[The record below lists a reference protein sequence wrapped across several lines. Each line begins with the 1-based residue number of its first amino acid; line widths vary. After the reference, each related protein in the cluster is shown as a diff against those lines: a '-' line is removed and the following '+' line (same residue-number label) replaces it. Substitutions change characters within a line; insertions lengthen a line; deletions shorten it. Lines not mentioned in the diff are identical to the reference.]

1 MTDKTFF
8 LVGYDYLN
16 VESFTY
22 FADNLGESNEIIM
35 PENSIEK
42 RLAQSGGDVLKYENE
57 NETIYRTDTK
67 EGELFYGTEQNIRDI
82 FPNSD
87 AWGEFLGQD
96 EVEQIL
102 E

>member
-8 LVGYDYLN
+8 LVGYDNLD

-22 FADNLGESNEIIM
+22 FADNLGESDEIIM

-57 NETIYRTDTK
+57 NGIIYRTDTE

-82 FPNSD
+82 FPTND
-87 AWGEFLGQD
+87 TWGEFLSQD
-96 EVEQIL
+96 EVKQIL